1 MEVTEVAKV
10 RFFRTRIIEEQE
22 EIGMKE
28 EHFSFVSNDNST
40 KIHGVRWIP
49 QGEIKAVLQI
59 VHGMSEHIERYGDLA
74 EYLCEQGV
82 LVVGHDHL
90 GHGGSA
96 ASEAD
101 YGYFAKENGSQILIR
116 DIHKV
121 CQMTKGEYYGVPY
134 ILLGHSMGSFLTR
147 QFLGMYGEEL
157 SGAVIS
163 GTGYMPAGM
172 LKAAMVLSKIESRIF
187 GERYRSR
194 LLHLM
199 SFGNYNRA
207 FRPNRTEFDWLC
219 RDKQIVDAYIG
230 DVRCGFP
237 FTVNGYYNLFLT
249 MYQIVRKEYLER
261 MPKELPVLFIA
272 GEKDPVGDCG
282 KGVHTVVELFQKQ
295 GMKDL
300 ECRIYPEDRHEVFNE
315 LDKDVVFRDVAAWM
329 QKHDFI

>member
-1 MEVTEVAKV
+1 M
-10 RFFRTRIIEEQE
+10 
-22 EIGMKE
+22 GE
-28 EHFSFVSNDNST
+28 EHFSFTSNDNCT

-49 QGEIKAVLQI
+49 QGEVKAVLQI
-59 VHGMSEHIERYGDLA
+59 VHGMSEYIERYRDFA
-74 EYLCEQGV
+74 EYLCERGV

-101 YGYFAKENGSQILIR
+101 YGYFAKENGNQILVR

-121 CQMTKGEYYGVPY
+121 CQMTKREYPGVPY
-134 ILLGHSMGSFLTR
+134 ILLGHSMGSFLAR
-147 QFLGMYGEEL
+147 QFLGMHGAEL

-172 LKAAMVLSKIESRIF
+172 LKVAMVLCKIESRIL
-187 GERYRSR
+187 GERYRSC
-194 LLHLM
+194 LLRFM
-199 SFGNYNRA
+199 SFGSYNRA
-207 FRPNRTEFDWLC
+207 FQPNRTEADWLC
-219 RDKQIVDAYIG
+219 RDEKIVDDYIS
-230 DVRCGFP
+230 DARCGFP

-249 MYQIVRKEYLER
+249 MYKIVRKEYLER

-282 KGVHTVVELFQKQ
+282 KGVHTVVELFEKA

-300 ECRIYPEDRHEVFNE
+300 ECRIYPEDRHEVLNE
-315 LDKDVVFRDVAAWM
+315 LDKDVVFGDVAAWM